1 MSKTVGAS
9 ALAIM
14 VVAGTA
20 MAAGPFEPIPAAQRG
35 IIGHGLLSADQYTL
49 EDKGIG
55 SFGTRAT
62 EIYNG
67 IEFTSVYTAATA
79 ATGFGGWDDYQT
91 STAPGGSY
99 GGGLDMMTAHEWVG
113 GMTGN
118 PSGTGLMFFTF
129 FTALGTPFDSYGVAL
144 PADGAHYW
152 GITITGGMYIP
163 SDGIAQAWFND
174 GSFTAYGSQPGF
186 WMYSEGAPSIGTN
199 SDIVGQFAPNYN
211 MHTIVIPAPASL
223 AMLGLGGALA
233 VRRRR

>member
-99 GGGLDMMTAHEWVG
+99 GVL
-113 GMTGN
+113 
-118 PSGTGLMFFTF
+118 
-129 FTALGTPFDSYGVAL
+129 L
-144 PADGAHYW
+144 PADGAHWW